1 MPIETS
7 SQKINELLTRG
18 VEEIIEKESLIRK
31 LKSGKQ
37 LRIKLGIDPTTP
49 ELHLGNAVVLWKL
62 KEFQDLGHA
71 IIFIIGDFTAQI
83 GDPTDKLSVR
93 KTLAEKEIKT
103 NMKTYQEQA
112 GKIIDLNKAK
122 IVYNNRHLSKM
133 SLPEIYRIS
142 RFFTVNQILERDM
155 FKERKNTGKPIWLH
169 EFMYPIFQAYDS
181 MVVKADIEIGGSDQL
196 FNMMMGR
203 QLQPHFNQPP
213 QDIMTMKLLVG
224 TDGKR
229 KMSKSLGNYIGV
241 QESPNEQ
248 YGKIMS
254 IPDELIINYFE
265 LCSRLPLEE
274 TDKIKYNLKNEKLAP
289 RDAKA
294 RLAKEIVSLYH
305 GKIAAEKA
313 EKEFDRV
320 FKEKELPTK
329 MSSVVVKEKS
339 LNVLDLLTKVNL
351 ISSKSEARRLIE
363 QNGVKIDGETQKN
376 WKKRIEIKKGTVIQ
390 VGKRKFVKIS

>member
-229 KMSKSLGNYIGV
+229 KMSKSLGNYIGI